1 MHTIKNLFIITHIGF
16 FAMPIA
22 SFSRSASP
30 KYSID
35 LNKIND
41 MSNCYAHRNKIKRS
55 TA

>member
-1 MHTIKNLFIITHIGF
+1 
-16 FAMPIA
+16 MPIA